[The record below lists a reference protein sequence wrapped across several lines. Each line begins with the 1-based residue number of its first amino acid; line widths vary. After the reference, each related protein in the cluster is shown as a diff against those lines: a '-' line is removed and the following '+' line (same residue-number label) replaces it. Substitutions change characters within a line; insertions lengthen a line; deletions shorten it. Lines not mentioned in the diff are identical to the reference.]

1 MQAANKS
8 FRTHHSSTKFPDSM
22 DRVENGLPHENNLVT
37 PTEFIKDAK
46 DFHGSFAVN
55 TEHIATLPDGPWYR
69 RSTYFTQGWSDPWI
83 WRASVSST
91 FKSVRYLSLCP
102 NTKSTAS
109 QLIEGVG
116 SFCITF
122 LSGQFGITVANYD
135 IIRVGPFISIW
146 LGALI
151 AILIYAT
158 ATKSGGQLNPI
169 ITISSM
175 GCGLT
180 PVPRGVLYLLFQTLG
195 GAIGGGFLLA
205 SLGHEKA
212 RK

>member
-1 MQAANKS
+1 MPTLNEN
-8 FRTHHSSTKFPDSM
+8 FRTHHSSTKTPDTM
-22 DRVENGLPHENNLVT
+22 ERIENGLSHDNNIVT

-55 TEHIATLPDGPWYR
+55 TEHIATLPNGPWYR

-83 WRASVSST
+83 WRASVSSI
-91 FKSVRYLSLCP
+91 FKGIGYLSLFS
-102 NTKSTAS
+102 NKKSAAS

-122 LSGQFGITVANYD
+122 LSGEFGVTVANYD
-135 IIRVGPFISIW
+135 IIIVGPFISIW

-158 ATKSGGQLNPI
+158 ATKSGGHVNPI
-169 ITISSM
+169 ITISSI

-180 PVPRGVLYLLFQTLG
+180 PIPRGVLYLIFQTLG